1 MKKERKMIS
10 EFEKVRNDVSF
21 EMFDRLTKKK
31 VLKLLDFFGNI
42 YYRIRKK

>member
-31 VLKLLDFFGNI
+31 VLKLLDFFGTYI
-42 YYRIRKK
+42 IEYEKK